1 MKHLFITWIIW
12 NLIVF
17 FMMGIDKW
25 KAKRQKR
32 RISEKTLLLSCL
44 CMGAI
49 GGGTGMLVF
58 HHKTRK
64 RKFQILV
71 PLTLVINAAVL
82 FAVFYFSGFYIGI
95 SGL

>member
-1 MKHLFITWIIW
+1 MKHLLIIW
-12 NLIVF
+12 DLWNLAVF

-25 KAKRQKR
+25 KAKHDRR

-44 CMGAI
+44 AMGAI
-49 GGGTGMLVF
+49 GGATGMLVF

-71 PLTLVINAAVL
+71 PILLFLNAA
-82 FAVFYFSGFYIGI
+82 AVFGMIYLTVN
-95 SGL
+95 GL

>member
-1 MKHLFITWIIW
+1 MKHLLIVWLVW
-12 NLIVF
+12 NLAVF

-25 KAKRQKR
+25 KAKRSRR

-44 CMGAI
+44 AMGAI
-49 GGGTGMLVF
+49 GGAVGMLVF

-71 PLTLVINAAVL
+71 PVTLFLNAAVVFGIVYL
-82 FAVFYFSGFYIGI
+82 AVN
-95 SGL
+95 GL